1 MASRAADGAHPVVR
15 EAPHTPHRSQLVHPR
30 GTLSRG
36 RRPLQVCP
44 LVCVFV
50 GKKNFSLIRTFVFPR
65 IFHNSK
71 CIQLFLFYLLS
82 TNSSIIIIIDA
93 RSEALRSGLLNDD
106 EEVVI
111 TAALQIVHALCRL
124 GEASAAALL
133 FSQV

>member
-1 MASRAADGAHPVVR
+1 M
-15 EAPHTPHRSQLVHPR
+15 
-30 GTLSRG
+30 
-36 RRPLQVCP
+36 
-44 LVCVFV
+44 
-50 GKKNFSLIRTFVFPR
+50 
-65 IFHNSK
+65 
-71 CIQLFLFYLLS
+71 FYLLS

-133 FSQV
+133 FSQVWPSFFSFVSTCLCM